1 RPHLER
7 WMAELRDRR
16 AAQEVLALPL
26 A

>member
-1 RPHLER
+1 PHLER

-16 AAQEVLALPL
+16 AAQEVLALPP